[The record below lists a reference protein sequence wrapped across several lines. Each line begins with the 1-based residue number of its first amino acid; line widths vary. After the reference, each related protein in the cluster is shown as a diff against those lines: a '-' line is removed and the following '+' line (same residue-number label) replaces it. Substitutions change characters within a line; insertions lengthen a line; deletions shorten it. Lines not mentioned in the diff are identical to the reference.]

1 MRLIV
6 PIIIIIGVV
15 IFQSVFIVQEIS
27 QAIVLQ
33 FGDPKKIITKAGLNF
48 KLPFIQNVVYLDKR
62 ILNLD
67 SAPEEVIAA
76 DQKRLIVDAIAR
88 FKIVDPLKFYI
99 SVGNERVARSR
110 LSTIINSRIRG
121 VLGTQE
127 LATLLS
133 TDRAKQMAIIQNDV
147 NTEAKTLGIQIVV
160 IGVFLFQS
168 IVIVQEINQAIVLQ
182 FGDPKKIISKA
193 GLNFKLPFIQ
203 NVVFLDKRILNLDNA
218 PQEVIAAD
226 QKRLIVDAIARFKIV
241 DPLKFY
247 ISVGNERVARSRLS
261 TIINSRIRGVLG
273 TQELATLLSTD
284 RAKQMAINQN
294 DVNTEAKTLG
304 IQIVDVRIKRADLPP
319 ANSDAIYKRMQTER
333 EREAKEFRAQGAE
346 IAQKIRSTADK
357 YVTVLLAN
365 PNKKSEIMKGEGDGQ
380 RNKIFANAF
389 GQDPQFF
396 AFYRAMQA
404 YETALIGGE
413 TSLVLSPDSEFFK
426 FFGKAMKPR

>member
-1 MRLIV
+1 MKGVKLIV
-6 PIIIIIGVV
+6 PAIVLVGVT
-15 IFQSVFIVQEIS
+15 IFQSLFIVQEIS

-33 FGDPKKIITKAGLNF
+33 FGDPKKIVTKAGLNF

-67 SAPEEVIAA
+67 NDPEEVIAA
-76 DQKRLIVDAIAR
+76 DQKRLIVDAFAR

-133 TDRAKQMAIIQNDV
+133 TDRARQMQIIQSQV
-147 NTEAKTLGIQIVV
+147 NEEAKNFGI
-160 IGVFLFQS
+160 
-168 IVIVQEINQAIVLQ
+168 
-182 FGDPKKIISKA
+182 
-193 GLNFKLPFIQ
+193 
-203 NVVFLDKRILNLDNA
+203 
-218 PQEVIAAD
+218 
-226 QKRLIVDAIARFKIV
+226 
-241 DPLKFY
+241 
-247 ISVGNERVARSRLS
+247 
-261 TIINSRIRGVLG
+261 T
-273 TQELATLLSTD
+273 
-284 RAKQMAINQN
+284 
-294 DVNTEAKTLG
+294 
-304 IQIVDVRIKRADLPP
+304 IVDVRIKRADLPP
-319 ANSDAIYKRMQTER
+319 ANSEAIYKRMQTER

-357 YVTVLLAN
+357 DVTVILAQA
-365 PNKKSEIMKGEGDGQ
+365 NKKSEIMKGEGDGA

-389 GQDPQFF
+389 GRDPQFF

-404 YETALIGGE
+404 YEKALIGGE

-426 FFGKAMKPR
+426 FFGKSIKPKIKK

>member
-1 MRLIV
+1 MKGAKLIIPGIV
-6 PIIIIIGVV
+6 LIAVV
-15 IFQSVFIVQEIS
+15 VFQSLFIVQEIS

-67 SAPEEVIAA
+67 NEPEEVIAA
-76 DQKRLIVDAIAR
+76 DQKRLIVDAFAR

-133 TDRAKQMAIIQNDV
+133 TDRARQMQIIQSQV
-147 NTEAKTLGIQIVV
+147 NEEAK
-160 IGVFLFQS
+160 
-168 IVIVQEINQAIVLQ
+168 
-182 FGDPKKIISKA
+182 
-193 GLNFKLPFIQ
+193 NF
-203 NVVFLDKRILNLDNA
+203 
-218 PQEVIAAD
+218 
-226 QKRLIVDAIARFKIV
+226 
-241 DPLKFY
+241 
-247 ISVGNERVARSRLS
+247 
-261 TIINSRIRGVLG
+261 
-273 TQELATLLSTD
+273 
-284 RAKQMAINQN
+284 
-294 DVNTEAKTLG
+294 G

-319 ANSDAIYKRMQTER
+319 ANSEAIYKRMQTER

-357 YVTVLLAN
+357 DVTVLLAEA
-365 PNKKSEIMKGEGDGQ
+365 NKKSEIMKGEGDGL
-380 RNKIFANAF
+380 RNKIFADAF
-389 GQDPQFF
+389 GKDPQFF
-396 AFYRAMQA
+396 GFYRAMQA
-404 YETALIGGE
+404 YEKALIGGE

-426 FFGKAMKPR
+426 FFGKSIKPAAKR